1 MNATGFFDSLSR
13 DLRYSLRALRRN
25 PMFTAVALLTLG
37 LGIGATTAVFSVFNS
52 VLIRPLP
59 YPNADELVALQ
70 HTAPGAPGL
79 ATASGDLRLSPSMY
93 FTYAEQNRTFK
104 DMGVWFANLATV
116 TGLAEPEQVRTL
128 ATTDGAL
135 RALGVQPV
143 LGRWLSRAD
152 QTPGGAGKVMLNY
165 GYWHRRFGGETSV
178 VGRSIT
184 VDSQPREIV
193 GVMPRG
199 FRVVDAD
206 PDLIVPLP
214 FNRSQLILPRS
225 PFKAS
230 PGSSRARQSPR
241 PALTSRG

>member
-1 MNATGFFDSLSR
+1 MRLASPIRSAATCVTAS
-13 DLRYSLRALRRN
+13 RALRRN

-37 LGIGATTAVFSVFNS
+37 IGIGATTAVFSVVNS

-128 ATTDGAL
+128 GVRTDGTL
-135 RALGVQPV
+135 QALGVQPV
-143 LGRWLSRAD
+143 LGRWLSQAD

-165 GYWHRRFGGETSV
+165 GYWQRRFGGETSV

-184 VDSQPREIV
+184 VDSQSREIV
-193 GVMPRG
+193 GVMPTGLSGCRTPT
-199 FRVVDAD
+199 R
-206 PDLIVPLP
+206 I
-214 FNRSQLILPRS
+214 
-225 PFKAS
+225 
-230 PGSSRARQSPR
+230 
-241 PALTSRG
+241 